1 MSPKSAEL
9 FKQALELSVEERADL
24 AAQILESLEAS
35 DDPSVQAAWQAEIER
50 RMADIDSG
58 AVKPISLDEFQRR
71 LKSSLE

>member
-24 AAQILESLEAS
+24 AAQILESLDAS

-50 RMADIDSG
+50 RMADVDSG

-71 LKSSLE
+71 LKSTLE

>member
-35 DDPSVQAAWQAEIER
+35 DDPSVQAAWQAEIKR
-50 RMADIDSG
+50 RMADVASG

-71 LKSSLE
+71 LKSSVE

>member
-24 AAQILESLEAS
+24 AAQILESLDSS

-50 RMADIDSG
+50 RMADVDSG
-58 AVKPISLDEFQRR
+58 AVQGV
-71 LKSSLE
+71 SLEEAKRQIRSVLE

>member
-9 FKQALELSVEERADL
+9 LKQALELSVKERADL
-24 AAQILESLEAS
+24 AAQIMESLDSS
-35 DDPSVQAAWQAEIER
+35 DDPEVQAAWQAEIER
-50 RMADIDSG
+50 RMADVDSG

>member
-24 AAQILESLEAS
+24 AAQILESLDSS

-71 LKSSLE
+71 LKSTLE

>member
-50 RMADIDSG
+50 RMADVDSG

>member
-50 RMADIDSG
+50 RMADVDSG

-71 LKSSLE
+71 LKSSVE

>member
-24 AAQILESLEAS
+24 AAQILESLDSS

-58 AVKPISLDEFQRR
+58 VVKPISLDEFQRR
-71 LKSSLE
+71 LKSTLE